1 VRKQTVSV
9 VVPSYNA
16 GEYLAYTLE
25 SIVKQTFGAFECIVV
40 DDASTDGSL
49 SVARSFAK
57 RDRRFRV
64 IEHRANSGLGASRN
78 SGLRAA
84 RAPYVC
90 FLDADDLMMR
100 RSLELRVMYLS
111 SAQHPLVA
119 GTFCLSKTIY
129 SDAREPPA
137 EEMQGAA
144 TVVDFVAAA
153 GNCPFNA
160 NQPMLRTEVLRGLG
174 GFDETLPTAEDYD
187 LWMRVFRA
195 GFVFVR
201 TPFAVVTYRQ
211 RPGSLV
217 RLAPGGHLDI
227 STELQGQAYST
238 LQPARAYRAAPNFL
252 CKDWPTYK
260 RQCDASKRVL
270 EFVGMGIAHGA
281 PVDEAARKVAAALP
295 DIEQIVSV
303 QFDSREAIANG
314 IRRYHA
320 VPPKKALAARMV
332 TRDADAL
339 LAGAY
344 VAAREAKRGEPAPVD
359 GAEVPARLMWNP
371 QKQRAVDA
379 IFVPHRDYHVWTA
392 GLIKQGLEEAG
403 LNVGVV
409 DISCQYRDEGTR
421 DAAAKHGVD
430 LIRYGNFA
438 LGDFDPKAIVVFNDW
453 DPIARGIICAAQEA
467 GVRTIGVVEG
477 IQDYEDRDTGR
488 IREPYRSTDIVI
500 LPGEFDRKY
509 FKGSA
514 QATYV
519 GGVPRVAELRRGPRA
534 NGGNYVLINSN
545 FSYGVLEDCRDE
557 WLTAAVEACQVA
569 GLPCRISRHRAD
581 KGKLF
586 PELLTR
592 ESFYDAT
599 RGASVVVQ
607 RFASGM
613 LEALAMGVPVVYFNP
628 HGEKVD
634 KFVEPMGAYE
644 VVTEAGDLAR
654 AILSPIRDQQA
665 WDAFL
670 DAHAGGQGDPTRQLA
685 EIIADEIRKAPAAE
699 DGALKAN
706 LAALDRASSALTD
719 VPALSAMFAPRYGR
733 DAKALRNGEAW
744 AQARIRG
751 EAELHVAPIHKNGS
765 ILSRLPAAGPPS
777 GGSLFSRR
785 LRKLLRDPKTYLRDS
800 RYGILRSLVK

>member
-1 VRKQTVSV
+1 MRKQTVSV

-25 SIVKQTFGAFECIVV
+25 SIEKQTFEAFECIVV
-40 DDASTDGSL
+40 DDSSTDGSL
-49 SVARSFAK
+49 SVARSFAR

-64 IEHRANSGLGASRN
+64 IEHRANSGLSASRN
-78 SGLRAA
+78 TGLRAA

-100 RSLELRVMYLS
+100 RSLELRVKYLA

-119 GTFCLSKTIY
+119 GTFCHSKTIY
-129 SDAREPPA
+129 PDAKAPPN
-137 EEMQGAA
+137 EEAHAA
-144 TVVDFVAAA
+144 TNVVDFVVSA

-160 NQPMLRTEVLRGLG
+160 NQPMLRTEVIRGLG

-195 GFVFVR
+195 GFFFVR
-201 TPFAVVTYRQ
+201 TPFSAVTYRQ

-238 LQPARAYRAAPNFL
+238 IRPDRAYRAAPNFL

-270 EFVGMGIAHGA
+270 EFVGMGLARG
-281 PVDEAARKVAAALP
+281 VSVEEAAQRVASALP
-295 DIEQIVSV
+295 DIEQVVSMH
-303 QFDSREAIANG
+303 FDCREVIANG
-314 IRRYHA
+314 MRRYYA
-320 VPPKKALAARMV
+320 VPPKKILAPRTF
-332 TRDADAL
+332 TRDAETL

-344 VAAREAKRGEPAPVD
+344 AAAREAKRGEPVSVD
-359 GAEVPARLMWNP
+359 GAEIPARLMWNP

-379 IFVPHRDYHVWTA
+379 FFVPHRDYHVWTA
-392 GLIKQGLEEAG
+392 SLIKPGLEAAG

-409 DISCQYRDEGTR
+409 DISAQYRDEGVR
-421 DAAAKHGVD
+421 DAASKHGAE
-430 LIRYGNFA
+430 LIGYGNFA
-438 LGDFDPKAIVVFNDW
+438 LGDFDPRAIVVFNDW
-453 DPIARGIICAAQEA
+453 DPIVRGIVCAAQDA

-488 IREPYRSTDIVI
+488 IREPYRSTDVVI
-500 LPGEFDRKY
+500 LPGEFDRQY

-534 NGGNYVLINSN
+534 NGGDYVLINSN
-545 FSYGVLEDCRDE
+545 FSYGVLEDCRDD

-634 KFVEPMGAYE
+634 KFAEPMGAYE

-670 DAHAGGQGDPTRQLA
+670 DAHAGGQGDPTRRLA

-699 DGALKAN
+699 EGAFKAN
-706 LAALDRASSALTD
+706 LAALDRASSALTE

-744 AQARIRG
+744 AQARKRG
-751 EAELHVAPIHKNGS
+751 AVELSLPPVPPNDAM
-765 ILSRLPAAGPPS
+765 LSRPLV

-785 LRKLLRDPKTYLRDS
+785 LRKLLRDPKMYLRDS